1 MTDSKFV
8 NYFYAGRVYQFYLDN
23 KDLDLIESVGF
34 LIPKLDGIKISEL
47 KKIVQNL
54 IAKDG
59 FVLKSRILPKRN
71 GWRLFFEKT
80 KDSKI

>member
-23 KDLDLIESVGF
+23 KDSELIESVGF
-34 LIPKLDGIKISEL
+34 LVPKLDSIKISDL

-54 IAKDG
+54 IAKDD
-59 FVLKSRILPKRN
+59 FVLKSRILLKRN
-71 GWRLFFEKT
+71 GWRLSFEKA
-80 KDSKI
+80 KDNKI